1 MSKIRTTLFS
11 TLVLVLLLSTSIVYA
26 SEGTT
31 DIGSAS
37 QAHCN
42 FASSAYAGSGEFSA
56 EPLIESATLE
66 SLEESATL
74 AICLES
80 LALSGSSG
88 GFSGDDA
95 YDVAAISAAEVDLV
109 EVNASRTWEIDAED
123 FAAAREAAGPLSQSY
138 TAAEIAKSSNPELSV
153 AQFNTDVAPVSSDA
167 NAAFLAANPEVRYIG
182 QVGVTIGSETKDCY
196 ADCYDNY

>member
-1 MSKIRTTLFS
+1 MNKIHTTLFS
-11 TLVLVLLLSTSIVYA
+11 TLALVLLLSTSIVYA
-26 SEGTT
+26 SEGTAE
-31 DIGSAS
+31 IGSAS

-80 LALSGSSG
+80 QALSRSSG
-88 GFSGDDA
+88 SFSGDDA
-95 YDVAAISAAEVDLV
+95 YDVAAISAAEFG
-109 EVNASRTWEIDAED
+109 T
-123 FAAAREAAGPLSQSY
+123 
-138 TAAEIAKSSNPELSV
+138 SSNPELSV
-153 AQFNTDVAPVSSDA
+153 AQFTTDVTTLSA
-167 NAAFLAANPEVRYIG
+167 
-182 QVGVTIGSETKDCY
+182 ETKDCL